1 MKRPNSFKVKK
12 VHRYRRLMPY
22 IMPTRNESVVYYD
35 TYVEAEKL
43 LQFLEKHQSDSR
55 HITLTHLVVYACK
68 QALYEHPNLNQYVAG
83 YTLYQRTKVEI
94 SFSIK
99 KEKVSKSP
107 LKIIKLLIEKE
118 HTLPDLIH
126 KIQEK
131 IGVERSDKK
140 TYLDREIHLATI
152 LPRCLLRFACFILR
166 ILDYWNLL
174 PHAFIEKDPMY
185 ASLFIANLGSL
196 GLDPGYHHLYEY
208 GACSIF
214 LMMGAIKKMP
224 VVENDQVIV
233 KNMLH
238 FRWSY
243 DERIDDGLSAVTGI
257 KRVVEIL
264 ENPDK
269 YFSLTS
275 SPTQQQDITEK
286 NTEQNAEQNAEQ

>member
-1 MKRPNSFKVKK
+1 
-12 VHRYRRLMPY
+12 
-22 IMPTRNESVVYYD
+22 MPTRNESVVYYD

-286 NTEQNAEQNAEQ
+286 NTEQNAEQNAEQNDSEKNAKKSE